1 MAMSG
6 ATGQVFQPLGGLQQR
21 QNAMGMNTMAV
32 LNNISKPVLIG
43 LGGSLLVYTIYRY
56 MKKR

>member
-32 LNNISKPVLIG
+32 LNNISRPFLIG
-43 LGGSLLVYTIYRY
+43 LGANLLVYTVYRY
-56 MKKR
+56 IKR

>member
-32 LNNISKPVLIG
+32 LNNISRPVLIG
-43 LGGSLLVYTIYRY
+43 PGASLLLYTAYRY
-56 MKKR
+56 IKR

>member
-6 ATGQVFQPLGGLQQR
+6 ATGQVFQPLGGLQQS

-32 LNNISKPVLIG
+32 LNNISRPVLIG
-43 LGGSLLVYTIYRY
+43 LGATLLVYTVYKYI
-56 MKKR
+56 KR

>member
-32 LNNISKPVLIG
+32 LNNISRPVLIG
-43 LGGSLLVYTIYRY
+43 LGATLLVYTVYRY
-56 MKKR
+56 IKR

>member
-43 LGGSLLVYTIYRY
+43 LGGSLLLYTIYKY
-56 MKKR
+56 VKR

>member
-1 MAMSG
+1 MSG

>member
-6 ATGQVFQPLGGLQQR
+6 ATGQVFQPLGGLQER

-43 LGGSLLVYTIYRY
+43 LGGSLLLYTIYRY
-56 MKKR
+56 MKR

>member
-6 ATGQVFQPLGGLQQR
+6 ATGQVFQPLGGLQER

-32 LNNISKPVLIG
+32 LNNISRPVLVIG
-43 LGGSLLVYTIYRY
+43 GGALLA
-56 MKKR
+56 

>member
-32 LNNISKPVLIG
+32 LNNISRPVLIG
-43 LGGSLLVYTIYRY
+43 LGASLLVYTVYRY
-56 MKKR
+56 IKR

>member
-32 LNNISKPVLIG
+32 LNNISRPVLIG
-43 LGGSLLVYTIYRY
+43 LGASLLLYTVYRY
-56 MKKR
+56 IKR

>member
-6 ATGQVFQPLGGLQQR
+6 ATGQVFQPLGGLQER
-21 QNAMGMNTMAV
+21 QNPMGMNTMAV

-43 LGGSLLVYTIYRY
+43 LGGSLLLYTIYRY
-56 MKKR
+56 IKR

>member
-32 LNNISKPVLIG
+32 LNNISRPVLVIG
-43 LGGSLLVYTIYRY
+43 GGALIAIAIY
-56 MKKR
+56 KLIKR

>member
-32 LNNISKPVLIG
+32 LNNISSPVLIG
-43 LGGSLLVYTIYRY
+43 LGASLLLYTAYRY
-56 MKKR
+56 IKR

>member
-6 ATGQVFQPLGGLQQR
+6 ATGQVFQPLGGLQER

-32 LNNISKPVLIG
+32 LNNISRPVLVIG
-43 LGGSLLVYTIYRY
+43 GGALLAIAIYKY
-56 MKKR
+56 IKR

>member
-32 LNNISKPVLIG
+32 LNNISRPVLIG
-43 LGGSLLVYTIYRY
+43 LGASLLLYTAYRY
-56 MKKR
+56 IKR